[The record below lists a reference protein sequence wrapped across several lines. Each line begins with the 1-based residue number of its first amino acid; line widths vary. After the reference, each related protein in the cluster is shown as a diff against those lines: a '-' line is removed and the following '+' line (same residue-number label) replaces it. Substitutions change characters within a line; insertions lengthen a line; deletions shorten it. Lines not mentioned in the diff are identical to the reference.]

1 MNDMSA
7 AKKLYGYAFRSTPQ
21 GEFKARDELLQQG
34 VTAEIPYEL
43 RWSKNHHR
51 QKQAK
56 PSERPLMTGYV
67 IVRAKRDD
75 RLADAV
81 RRTKHVRRYV
91 GSIRDGEMSSV
102 HQINGRKINEPAPN
116 ATSFKIGDH
125 VHIPKGRFAGIVA
138 KVVRVEGQS
147 IHVEYK
153 MLGST
158 RTSIVGAYDLVRPP
172 A

>member
-7 AKKLYGYAFRSTPQ
+7 AKKIYGSAFRTTPQ
-21 GEFKARDELLQQG
+21 GEFKARDELLLQNI
-34 VTAEIPYEL
+34 TAEIPFEL
-43 RWSKNHHR
+43 RWSKCHHR

-75 RLADAV
+75 GLADAV
-81 RRTKHVRRYV
+81 RRTKHVKRYV

-102 HQINGRKINEPAPN
+102 HRVNGRKINEPAP
-116 ATSFKIGDH
+116 AVPTFSIGET
-125 VHIPKGRFAGIVA
+125 VSIPRGRFAGILATVTAVAETVA
-138 KVVRVEGQS
+138 KVRF
-147 IHVEYK
+147 K
-153 MLGST
+153 FLGAERETTVS
-158 RTSIVGAYDLVRPP
+158 AYDIVRPP

>member
-7 AKKLYGYAFRSTPQ
+7 AKKIYGSAFRTTPQ
-21 GEFKARDELLQQG
+21 GEFKARDELLLQNI
-34 VTAEIPYEL
+34 TAEIPFEL
-43 RWSKNHHR
+43 RWSKCHHR

-75 RLADAV
+75 GLADAV
-81 RRTKHVRRYV
+81 RRTKHVKRYV

-102 HQINGRKINEPAPN
+102 HRVNGRKINEPAP
-116 ATSFKIGDH
+116 AAVEFKVGDH
-125 VHIPKGRFAGIVA
+125 VHIPKGRFSGIVA

-147 IHVEYK
+147 VHVEYK